1 MGERGPLVEEKM
13 RGMGSVV
20 VMIIGVGIRGSRRG
34 GHVDPFLLPLPH
46 RSSEHRGRS
55 VPGRGPP
62 QPGPNSLHLAQISQ
76 LPASDLPPL
85 TLTHTHT
92 RFFFYKKKVLFYDNI
107 LEFSPSTK
115 PFPFLHIL

>member
-20 VMIIGVGIRGSRRG
+20 VMIIGVGIRGSRRR
-34 GHVDPFLLPLPH
+34 GHVDPFLLPLPD

-55 VPGRGPP
+55 VAGRGPP
-62 QPGPNSLHLAQISQ
+62 KPGPNSLHLYLSQI
-76 LPASDLPPL
+76 SDLPPP
-85 TLTHTHT
+85 TPTTPT
-92 RFFFYKKKVLFYDNI
+92 PGSFFLKKKNYLFRI
-107 LEFSPSTK
+107 FGLEFSPSTK